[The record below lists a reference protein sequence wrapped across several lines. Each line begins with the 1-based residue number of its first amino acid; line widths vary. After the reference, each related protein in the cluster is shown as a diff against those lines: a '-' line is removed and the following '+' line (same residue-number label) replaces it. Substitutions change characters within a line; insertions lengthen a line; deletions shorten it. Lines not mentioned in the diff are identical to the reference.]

1 MQPKHFKLLQISFL
15 IFSILFVFSAGVFS
29 GILIDPLRNL
39 PAAAL
44 KSREIDE
51 EQIHYLNQV
60 WEIVHTQFINQPID
74 DEKLLRGAIRGMM
87 DSLDDPYSAYMSPEE
102 FRSQSAPINGEYS
115 GIGAHVDISG
125 DLLIILA
132 PMPDSPAEL
141 AGLRAGDKVIEIDG
155 QDMTKLKPVDVLE
168 RIYGPEGTKIG
179 LSIQR
184 EGIEDILKFEMER
197 ALIQIP
203 SVDGEMLDGDIGIIR
218 LYTFGEN
225 STREFKKIL
234 NTLLDQEP
242 IGLIIDLRNN
252 TGGLVNT
259 AIEITSLFISE
270 GVVMI
275 EELGDGS
282 RKEFRTTGI
291 PVDAEI
297 PLVVLVNGGTAS
309 ASEITA
315 GALQDHARA
324 IIVGTQTFGK
334 GYIQNWVPLHNENGA
349 LRLTI
354 ARWLTPKGRKI
365 QELGLTPDYQIQITD
380 QDIKNKVDSQM
391 NQAITLLRF
400 KSKK

>member
-1 MQPKHFKLLQISFL
+1 MQPKHFKSLQIIFL

-39 PAAAL
+39 PASAL

-51 EQIHYLNQV
+51 EQILSLNQV

-125 DLLIILA
+125 DLLVILA

-155 QDMTKLKPVDVLE
+155 QDMTMLKPEDVLE
-168 RIYGPEGTKIG
+168 RIYGPEGTKIR

-184 EGIEDILKFEMER
+184 EGIEGILKFEMER

-203 SVDGEMLDGDIGIIR
+203 SVDGEMLDGNIGIIR

-225 STREFKKIL
+225 STREFK
-234 NTLLDQEP
+234 
-242 IGLIIDLRNN
+242 R
-252 TGGLVNT
+252 
-259 AIEITSLFISE
+259 
-270 GVVMI
+270 
-275 EELGDGS
+275 
-282 RKEFRTTGI
+282 
-291 PVDAEI
+291 
-297 PLVVLVNGGTAS
+297 
-309 ASEITA
+309 
-315 GALQDHARA
+315 
-324 IIVGTQTFGK
+324 
-334 GYIQNWVPLHNENGA
+334 Y
-349 LRLTI
+349 
-354 ARWLTPKGRKI
+354 
-365 QELGLTPDYQIQITD
+365 
-380 QDIKNKVDSQM
+380 
-391 NQAITLLRF
+391 
-400 KSKK
+400 